1 VADLLTSTPAE
12 HVTLLTLNRPDKRN
26 ALSIELRD
34 AITAELERIIVDP
47 ATRVVVVTGAGG
59 AFCAGFDLAE
69 FEQTTDHAFA
79 KRLWDSSDAFHAAFL
94 TFGLPVIAAV
104 NGPALAGGFDL
115 AVMCDLRVAA
125 VGARFSHP
133 ERTWGDVVYSP
144 LQELVGGSVARD
156 LALTGRIIGAQEA
169 FDLGVVNR
177 IVPEGESVTAAV
189 ALASEVAQTPREVLL
204 RTKAKIVRRA
214 GIAAAGPTLDL

>member
-1 VADLLTSTPAE
+1 
-12 HVTLLTLNRPDKRN
+12 
-26 ALSIELRD
+26 
-34 AITAELERIIVDP
+34 
-47 ATRVVVVTGAGG
+47 
-59 AFCAGFDLAE
+59 
-69 FEQTTDHAFA
+69 
-79 KRLWDSSDAFHAAFL
+79 
-94 TFGLPVIAAV
+94 
-104 NGPALAGGFDL
+104 
-115 AVMCDLRVAA
+115 MCDLRVAA